1 MIHKISN
8 GEIIIKRI
16 LAILAVLAVFLFVLG
31 LYKISRSDHIIPN
44 AELER
49 VIIEQI
55 GFSGDKL
62 KPEDC
67 LGITEL
73 DLSATNLITDLEGLQ
88 YFKDLEVLY
97 CCASYINDISELSE
111 LKNLKELDLS
121 LNRISDLSPLSD
133 LKRLKKLNLYNNR
146 VKDLSPLSNLISLKH
161 LEIGKNVWITDA
173 SLEPLY
179 KLHGLKVTFLLDH
192 TVEIP

>member
-1 MIHKISN
+1 MIRKTLN

-16 LAILAVLAVFLFVLG
+16 LAILAILAVFFFVLG
-31 LYKISRSDHIIPN
+31 SYKISRRDHIIPN

-88 YFKDLEVLY
+88 YFKDLEILC
-97 CCASYINDISELSE
+97 CCAGYINDISALSE
-111 LKNLKELDLS
+111 LTNLKELDLS
-121 LNRISDLSPLSD
+121 LNRISDLSPLSN
-133 LKRLKKLNLYNNR
+133 LKRLKKLNLYNNC
-146 VKDLSPLSNLISLKH
+146 VSDLSPLSNLISLRH
-161 LEIGKNVWITDA
+161 LELGKNVRITDA
-173 SLEPLY
+173 SLEPLS
-179 KLHGLKVTFLLDH
+179 KFHGLKVSFLLDR

>member
-1 MIHKISN
+1 MIFKTQN

-16 LAILAVLAVFLFVLG
+16 LAISVIIAVSFFALG
-31 LYKISRSDHIIPN
+31 LYKISRRDHIIPN
-44 AELER
+44 AELES

-88 YFKDLEVLY
+88 YFKDLEVLS
-97 CCASYINDISELSE
+97 CRASYINDISALSE
-111 LKNLKELDLS
+111 LENLKELDLS
-121 LNRISDLSPLSD
+121 LNRINDLTPLSD
-133 LKRLKKLNLYNNR
+133 LKRLKELNLYNNR
-146 VKDLSPLSNLISLKH
+146 VRDLSPLSNLISLKH
-161 LEIGKNVWITDA
+161 LELGKNILITDA
-173 SLEPLY
+173 SLEPLS
-179 KLHGLKVTFLLDH
+179 KLHGLKVTFLLDR